1 MNWSR
6 ISWNVTVFINY
17 VFFPPPL
24 YMDGLACCWSKQK
37 VCWSIHIIVYVTYW
51 YAHFYNWVFVKRH
64 GHGGTPSFRLFAM
77 KYEAAVTGSVWVCSC
92 ACVCVCTVVQLLW
105 PAWSPCCIP
114 KWEGI
119 ESRTVSSSSY
129 LDEWVFL
136 LSRYWINNSQNNIL
150 PNSDATLSLCSL
162 YSQWWIFATKVL
174 AHWLITKYLY
184 Q

>member
-1 MNWSR
+1 MFRHGTQNCWNSR
-6 ISWNVTVFINY
+6 KSSTVSRTSEA
-17 VFFPPPL
+17 L
-24 YMDGLACCWSKQK
+24 MK
-37 VCWSIHIIVYVTYW
+37 VMLWTYW

-64 GHGGTPSFRLFAM
+64 GHGGTPSFRVFAM
-77 KYEAAVTGSVWVCSC
+77 KYEAAVTGSM
-92 ACVCVCTVVQLLW
+92 CVCVYMCTVVQLLW

-162 YSQWWIFATKVL
+162 YSQWWVFDTKVL
-174 AHWLITKYLY
+174 AH
-184 Q
+184 